1 MSETNTD
8 WTDRIFF
15 LPPSFWAIL
24 AGAWIGAAINILTG
38 LVFSKDKSST
48 CVILSIIF
56 LLSSS
61 SSFVYIFLNIED
73 AHLKAKDIHN
83 KLDMIRDR
91 KKKLLP
97 AFRIGVECTTISIIL
112 LLYAMAN

>member
-1 MSETNTD
+1 MSQTNTA
-8 WTDRIFF
+8 WSDRIFL
-15 LPPSFWAIL
+15 LPPSFWTIL

-38 LVFSKDKSST
+38 LVFSRDKLSIW
-48 CVILSIIF
+48 VILSIIF

-61 SSFVYIFLNIED
+61 SSFLYIFLNIED

-91 KKKLLP
+91 KKKLLS
-97 AFRIGVECTTISIIL
+97 AFRIGVECTAISIIL

>member
-1 MSETNTD
+1 MSETNTA
-8 WTDRIFF
+8 WSDRIFL
-15 LPPSFWAIL
+15 LPPSFWTIL

-38 LVFSKDKSST
+38 LVFSRDKLSIWG
-48 CVILSIIF
+48 ILSIIY

-61 SSFVYIFLNIED
+61 SSFIYIFLNIED
-73 AHLKAKDIHN
+73 VHLKAKDIHN

-97 AFRIGVECTTISIIL
+97 AFRIGVECTAISIIL